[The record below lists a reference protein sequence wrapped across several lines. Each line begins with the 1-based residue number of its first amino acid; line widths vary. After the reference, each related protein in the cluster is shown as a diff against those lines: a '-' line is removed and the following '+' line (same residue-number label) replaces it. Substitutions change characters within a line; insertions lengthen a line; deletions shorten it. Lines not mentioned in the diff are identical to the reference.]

1 MPVRFRPEAPITN
14 DFLTTLKEKT
24 MKTISVTEFDKRVDI
39 EFGFLT
45 HMEGMSPEKARKQA
59 IETVSQEYQKE

>member
-1 MPVRFRPEAPITN
+1 
-14 DFLTTLKEKT
+14 

-45 HMEGMSPEKARKQA
+45 HIEHMSEDKARKQA
-59 IETVSQEYQKE
+59 IDTVSKQYQKE

>member
-1 MPVRFRPEAPITN
+1 
-14 DFLTTLKEKT
+14 
-24 MKTISVTEFDKRVDI
+24 MKTISVTEFDKRVDM

-59 IETVSQEYQKE
+59 IETVSQEYKKE